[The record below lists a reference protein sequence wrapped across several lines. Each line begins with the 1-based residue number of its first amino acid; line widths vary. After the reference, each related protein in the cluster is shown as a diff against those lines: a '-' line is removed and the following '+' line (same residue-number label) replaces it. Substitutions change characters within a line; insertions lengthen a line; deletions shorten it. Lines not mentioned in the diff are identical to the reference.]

1 MTATLGFLTV
11 RHHIEHGYFGG
22 YLVVNEMARPL
33 EFQCTM
39 AVRPSRAQEV
49 LYGPTLEDFVC
60 GEQIAAALV
69 AKGKVKPDL
78 CLTDCR
84 PVLALTQVSKYNLG
98 YVRPLEDQTH
108 KSLRTPSESR
118 LPTNHVDFAT
128 IQIEVPEACS
138 FPPNALSELSG
149 TLHPS
154 FDFEEP
160 FLRIVEALEEA
171 HPITKAAY
179 LRCRV

>member
-1 MTATLGFLTV
+1 VTAALGFLTV
-11 RHHIEHGYFGG
+11 RHHAEHGYFGG

-60 GEQIAAALV
+60 GEQIAAALLS
-69 AKGKVKPDL
+69 KGKVKPDL

-84 PVLALTQVSKYNLG
+84 PVLALAQVSKYSIG
-98 YVRPLEDQTH
+98 YVRPVEDQH
-108 KSLRTPSESR
+108 RSLRTPAESR
-118 LPTNHVDFAT
+118 LQTRAVDFAA
-128 IQIEVPEACS
+128 IEIECLESRVPPS
-138 FPPNALSELSG
+138 DALSNLSSAV
-149 TLHPS
+149 HPS

-171 HPITKAAY
+171 HPITKAA
-179 LRCRV
+179 